1 MKYCVIA
8 NEETADG
15 FVLFGTQSIVVS
27 GEVQARAAFEH
38 AVNDDGLGAVVLS
51 KEVEA
56 LIHDAVCAHIAS
68 CRLPQVLVLDI

>member
-15 FVLFGTQSIVVS
+15 FAIFGTQSIVVS
-27 GEVQARAAFEH
+27 GEEQARAAFEH
-38 AVNDDGLGAVVLS
+38 AVNDDGLGAVILS
-51 KEVEA
+51 REVGA
-56 LIHDAVCAHIAS
+56 LIDDAVCAHIAS